1 MAAARIGLIAA
12 LLLAC
17 GPSPTAVQPPAV
29 ESRPH
34 PWFPREAVITPFRYP
49 AIYRLVWADL
59 EMCTGLR
66 TEDIDDWSFWSVQ
79 GETFRLTGE
88 GDKQYLGFAVSHP
101 VRRIYLAE
109 GARMTPRVIRHEM
122 LHALGAWDEASP
134 LFGLCEEVR

>member
-1 MAAARIGLIAA
+1 MAA

-17 GPSPTAVQPPAV
+17 GPSPTAVPPPPREALA
-29 ESRPH
+29 H
-34 PWFPREAVITPFRYP
+34 PWFPREAVIASFRHP
-49 AIYRLVWADL
+49 PIYRLVWADL

-79 GETFRLTGE
+79 GETFGVAGAGE
-88 GDKQYLGFAVSHP
+88 TQYLGLAVGQP

-122 LHALGAWDEASP
+122 IHALGAWDDQSP
-134 LFGLCEEVR
+134 LFALCEVPR

>member
-1 MAAARIGLIAA
+1 MAAARVGLITA

-17 GPSPTAVQPPAV
+17 SPQPAV
-29 ESRPH
+29 TPPPPLAADSH
-34 PWFPREAVITPFRYP
+34 PWLPQGAVVTPFAHP
-49 AIYRLVWADL
+49 PIYRLVWADL

-79 GETFRLTGE
+79 GETFGLAGRGE
-88 GDKQYLGFAVSHP
+88 QRYFGFAVGHP
-101 VRRIYLAE
+101 ARRIYLAE
-109 GARMTPRVIRHEM
+109 GARMIPRVIRHEM